1 MTDVS
6 PQATSAPPHS
16 AAGAPPAAGEPTGLL
31 QAANIALRNRWL
43 LVCLPLAL
51 GVLMAGLTRLQPR
64 TWEVRASFVPNGSN
78 DAQGGQLGNIAA
90 QLGMSL
96 ATSQPGQSPAFYAE
110 LLRTRDLLQEAVDT
124 EYRLREDGRMVRGNL
139 VRLYGLEGAGG
150 SLSPRE
156 RAVETLRGN
165 LSTNVDIETGVV
177 EVKVA
182 ADRPAL
188 AEGIARRLI
197 ALTEDFDQNKRRT
210 QASARRKFAEARFN
224 EARDQLRAVEAR
236 MEGFVSHN
244 RMFSQSPLQMLEFNR
259 VQQELQLRQ
268 QVYAALAQSY
278 EQARIDEVRNTPV
291 ITVLETP
298 EGAARRVARG
308 TVLQGIFGALVGF
321 VLAVVIALL
330 RDKARLAAST
340 RTPELEEFE
349 RLRAATAPPLRWLI
363 PRPRPRAGAN
373 GRPA

>member
-1 MTDVS
+1 M
-6 PQATSAPPHS
+6 
-16 AAGAPPAAGEPTGLL
+16 
-31 QAANIALRNRWL
+31 N
-43 LVCLPLAL
+43 LV
-51 GVLMAGLTRLQPR
+51 
-64 TWEVRASFVPNGSN
+64 
-78 DAQGGQLGNIAA
+78 
-90 QLGMSL
+90 
-96 ATSQPGQSPAFYAE
+96 TSQPGQSPAFYGE
-110 LLRTRDLLQEAVDT
+110 LLRTRDLLQEAVET
-124 EYRLREDGRMVRGNL
+124 EYRVRDGGREVRGNL

-156 RAVETLRGN
+156 QAVEELKDN
-165 LSTNVDIETGVV
+165 LDTQVDPETGVV
-177 EVKVA
+177 EVKVV

-188 AEGIARRLI
+188 AEAVARRLI

-210 QASARRKFAEARFN
+210 QASARRKFAEARFG
-224 EARDQLRAVEAR
+224 EAREALREVEGR

-308 TVLQGIFGALVGF
+308 TVLQGVFGALLGF
-321 VLAVVIALL
+321 VLAVGIALL
-330 RDKARLAAST
+330 RDKARRAAST
-340 RTPELEEFE
+340 PTPELEEFE

-363 PRPRPRAGAN
+363 PRPRARATGN